1 MSLPDFVRHFTRRWT
16 RDEVQYDGKYGASF
30 KSTINIELLFD
41 ESIVLMKRVHTR
53 LFVDLQKPLKIALTS
68 KIDHRQMPKRRSAKN
83 NDSNLLLHYYGIA
96 SAAASTTGTSKL
108 HKTRKT
114 ADEKRAIIFVDVS
127 YGKNISAVEGDD

>member
-53 LFVDLQKPLKIALTS
+53 RIVDLQKPLKIALTS
-68 KIDHRQMPKRRSAKN
+68 KIDHRQRRSKKN

-96 SAAASTTGTSKL
+96 SVAASTTGTSKL
-108 HKTRKT
+108 HKTRKQQM
-114 ADEKRAIIFVDVS
+114 KKNYIIFVDVS